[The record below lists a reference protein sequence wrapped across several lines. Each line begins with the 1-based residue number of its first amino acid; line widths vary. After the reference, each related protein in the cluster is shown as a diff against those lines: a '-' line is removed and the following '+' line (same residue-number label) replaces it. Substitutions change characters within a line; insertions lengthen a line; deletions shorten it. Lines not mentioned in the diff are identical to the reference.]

1 MRKLFVLKLLACLVV
16 WIMIGM
22 SLSYAANAAD
32 SGKFSFRTVT
42 TFDGLSSNI
51 VNAVY
56 KDERGFV
63 WLGTQTGLDRFDGV
77 SVITYPQFSQ
87 DLIHLSVV
95 RNEPNYTYLD
105 IINSLLSTYMHL
117 KDMYKNSEFENK
129 YLECNENSGED
140 IVDDYEIIE

>member
-1 MRKLFVLKLLACLVV
+1 MENNVLKDLFNKQRYNEVIDILDDLYIDLFKDMLDYKNESYVNEENNFEYLDSLV
-16 WIMIGM
+16 
-22 SLSYAANAAD
+22 
-32 SGKFSFRTVT
+32 R
-42 TFDGLSSNI
+42 
-51 VNAVY
+51 
-56 KDERGFV
+56 
-63 WLGTQTGLDRFDGV
+63 
-77 SVITYPQFSQ
+77 ITYPQFSQ
-87 DLIHLSVV
+87 DLIYLSVV

>member
-1 MRKLFVLKLLACLVV
+1 MENNFLKDLFNRQRYNEVIDILDNLYIDLFKDMLDYKNESYVNEENNFEYLDSLVR
-16 WIMIGM
+16 I
-22 SLSYAANAAD
+22 N
-32 SGKFSFRTVT
+32 
-42 TFDGLSSNI
+42 
-51 VNAVY
+51 
-56 KDERGFV
+56 
-63 WLGTQTGLDRFDGV
+63 
-77 SVITYPQFSQ
+77 YPQFSQ
-87 DLIHLSVV
+87 DLIYLSVV

>member
-1 MRKLFVLKLLACLVV
+1 MENNVLKDLFNKQRYNEVIDILDDLYIDLFKDMLDYKNESYVNEENNFEYLDSLV
-16 WIMIGM
+16 
-22 SLSYAANAAD
+22 
-32 SGKFSFRTVT
+32 R
-42 TFDGLSSNI
+42 
-51 VNAVY
+51 
-56 KDERGFV
+56 
-63 WLGTQTGLDRFDGV
+63 
-77 SVITYPQFSQ
+77 ITYPQFSQ
-87 DLIHLSVV
+87 DLIYISVV

>member
-1 MRKLFVLKLLACLVV
+1 MENNVLKDLFNKQRYNEVIDILDDLYIDLFKDMLDYKNESYVNGEHDFEYLDSLVR
-16 WIMIGM
+16 I
-22 SLSYAANAAD
+22 S
-32 SGKFSFRTVT
+32 
-42 TFDGLSSNI
+42 
-51 VNAVY
+51 
-56 KDERGFV
+56 
-63 WLGTQTGLDRFDGV
+63 
-77 SVITYPQFSQ
+77 YPQFSQ

-129 YLECNENSGED
+129 YLKCNENNGED

>member
-1 MRKLFVLKLLACLVV
+1 MDNNFLKDLFNRQRYNEVIDILDNLYIDLFKDMLDYKNESYVNEENNFEYLDSLV
-16 WIMIGM
+16 
-22 SLSYAANAAD
+22 
-32 SGKFSFRTVT
+32 R
-42 TFDGLSSNI
+42 
-51 VNAVY
+51 
-56 KDERGFV
+56 
-63 WLGTQTGLDRFDGV
+63 
-77 SVITYPQFSQ
+77 ITYPQFSQ
-87 DLIHLSVV
+87 DLIYLSVV

>member
-1 MRKLFVLKLLACLVV
+1 MENNFLKDLFNRQRYNEVIDILDNLYIDLFKDMLDYKNESYVNEENNFEYLDSLV
-16 WIMIGM
+16 
-22 SLSYAANAAD
+22 
-32 SGKFSFRTVT
+32 R
-42 TFDGLSSNI
+42 
-51 VNAVY
+51 
-56 KDERGFV
+56 
-63 WLGTQTGLDRFDGV
+63 
-77 SVITYPQFSQ
+77 ITYPQFSQ

-140 IVDDYEIIE
+140 IVDDYEIIEL

>member
-1 MRKLFVLKLLACLVV
+1 MENNVLKDLFNKQRYNEVIDILDDLYIDLFKDMLDYKNESYVNGEHDFEYLDSLVR
-16 WIMIGM
+16 I
-22 SLSYAANAAD
+22 S
-32 SGKFSFRTVT
+32 
-42 TFDGLSSNI
+42 
-51 VNAVY
+51 
-56 KDERGFV
+56 
-63 WLGTQTGLDRFDGV
+63 
-77 SVITYPQFSQ
+77 YPQFSQ

>member
-1 MRKLFVLKLLACLVV
+1 MENNFLKDLFNRQRYNEVIDILNNLYIDLFKDMLDYKNESYVNEENNFEYLDSLVR
-16 WIMIGM
+16 I
-22 SLSYAANAAD
+22 N
-32 SGKFSFRTVT
+32 
-42 TFDGLSSNI
+42 
-51 VNAVY
+51 
-56 KDERGFV
+56 
-63 WLGTQTGLDRFDGV
+63 
-77 SVITYPQFSQ
+77 YPQFSQ

-140 IVDDYEIIE
+140 IVDDYEIME

>member
-1 MRKLFVLKLLACLVV
+1 MENNFLKDLFNRQRYNEVIDILDNLYIDLFKDMLDYKNESYVNEENNFEYLDSLV
-16 WIMIGM
+16 
-22 SLSYAANAAD
+22 
-32 SGKFSFRTVT
+32 R
-42 TFDGLSSNI
+42 
-51 VNAVY
+51 
-56 KDERGFV
+56 
-63 WLGTQTGLDRFDGV
+63 
-77 SVITYPQFSQ
+77 ITYPQFSQ
-87 DLIHLSVV
+87 DLIYLSVV

>member
-1 MRKLFVLKLLACLVV
+1 MENNFLKDLFNRQRYNEVIDILDNLYIDLFKDMLDYKNESYVNEENNFEYLDSLVR
-16 WIMIGM
+16 I
-22 SLSYAANAAD
+22 N
-32 SGKFSFRTVT
+32 
-42 TFDGLSSNI
+42 
-51 VNAVY
+51 
-56 KDERGFV
+56 
-63 WLGTQTGLDRFDGV
+63 
-77 SVITYPQFSQ
+77 YPQFSQ

>member
-1 MRKLFVLKLLACLVV
+1 MENNFLKDLFNRQRYNEVIDILDNLYIDLFKDMLDYKNESYVNEENNFEYLDSLV
-16 WIMIGM
+16 
-22 SLSYAANAAD
+22 
-32 SGKFSFRTVT
+32 R
-42 TFDGLSSNI
+42 
-51 VNAVY
+51 
-56 KDERGFV
+56 
-63 WLGTQTGLDRFDGV
+63 
-77 SVITYPQFSQ
+77 ITYPQFSQ

>member
-1 MRKLFVLKLLACLVV
+1 MDNNFLKDLFNRQRYNEVIDILDNLYIDLFKDMLDYKNESYVNEENNFEYLDSLVR
-16 WIMIGM
+16 I
-22 SLSYAANAAD
+22 N
-32 SGKFSFRTVT
+32 
-42 TFDGLSSNI
+42 
-51 VNAVY
+51 
-56 KDERGFV
+56 
-63 WLGTQTGLDRFDGV
+63 
-77 SVITYPQFSQ
+77 YPQFSQ

>member
-1 MRKLFVLKLLACLVV
+1 MENNFLKDLFNRQRYNEVIDILDNLYIDLFKDMLDYKNESYVNEENNFEYLDSLV
-16 WIMIGM
+16 
-22 SLSYAANAAD
+22 
-32 SGKFSFRTVT
+32 R
-42 TFDGLSSNI
+42 
-51 VNAVY
+51 
-56 KDERGFV
+56 
-63 WLGTQTGLDRFDGV
+63 
-77 SVITYPQFSQ
+77 ITYPQFSQ
-87 DLIHLSVV
+87 DLIYISVV

>member
-1 MRKLFVLKLLACLVV
+1 MENNFLKDLFNRQRYNEVIDILDNLYIDLFKDMLDYKNESYVNEENNFEYLDSLVR
-16 WIMIGM
+16 I
-22 SLSYAANAAD
+22 N
-32 SGKFSFRTVT
+32 
-42 TFDGLSSNI
+42 
-51 VNAVY
+51 
-56 KDERGFV
+56 
-63 WLGTQTGLDRFDGV
+63 
-77 SVITYPQFSQ
+77 YPQFSQ

-140 IVDDYEIIE
+140 IVDDYEIME

>member
-1 MRKLFVLKLLACLVV
+1 MLVKYLILKKKERINMENNFLKDLFNRQRYNEVIDILDNLYIDLFKDMLDYKNESYVNEENNFEYLDSLVR
-16 WIMIGM
+16 I
-22 SLSYAANAAD
+22 N
-32 SGKFSFRTVT
+32 
-42 TFDGLSSNI
+42 
-51 VNAVY
+51 
-56 KDERGFV
+56 
-63 WLGTQTGLDRFDGV
+63 
-77 SVITYPQFSQ
+77 YPQFSQ